1 MTRHRYNS
9 PNKSIQEA
17 VKKDLE
23 EPDRSD
29 KISSVLRDLSQIQI
43 ESSISINIFEFF
55 CQAR

>member
-55 CQAR
+55 F